1 MTTTSSPPTPPGP
14 PATGGPRPRRSRRFL
29 AGLLC
34 GVLLVFAGRWVVNR
48 TSFPDRLVGPLLRSD
63 TGGHA
68 DAIVVLGAGVVGEC
82 GVNNNGLRRSVLA
95 ARLWHAGRAPI
106 IVVTGGRPSG
116 VPCSVAEAQ
125 ARVLRDFGVPA
136 DKILVE
142 EGSHNTHENAVL
154 SDALL
159 KRLGAGRLLVV
170 TDRLHMTRA
179 GGVFARLGYRIERA
193 SVPVPEGHPDNVSM
207 LYAGFREFVAIAYY
221 RWKGWLAPLDGPD
234 SSRRDAP
241 KAAAI
246 VQPVAWRPGTA
257 AGTAETMEQTRVA
270 HPDGPI
276 VILGASYAAGWQPT
290 APGLRFV
297 NKGVAGQQ
305 SFQLLERFDRDVVA
319 ERPRAVILW
328 GFINDIFRAP
338 KDGMEG
344 SVKRARESFTTMIAA
359 ARAQGIEPILAT
371 EVPIRAQRSWSEWV
385 GGWIGWMT
393 GKTAYHAGINQR
405 VRDTNGWL
413 REQARHEGLLLL
425 DLEKVVADE
434 TGDRRDAY
442 AKDDGSHIPP
452 EGYSAL
458 TAYAAPILAEHVRAG
473 R

>member
-1 MTTTSSPPTPPGP
+1 
-14 PATGGPRPRRSRRFL
+14 
-29 AGLLC
+29 
-34 GVLLVFAGRWVVNR
+34 VVNR

-63 TGGHA
+63 TSGHA
-68 DAIVVLGAGVVGEC
+68 DAIVVLGAGIVGQC

-95 ARLWHAGRAPI
+95 ARLWHEGRAPV
-106 IVVTGGRPSG
+106 IVVTGGRPAGES
-116 VPCSVAEAQ
+116 CSVAEAQ
-125 ARVLRDFGVPA
+125 ARLLRDFGVAA
-136 DKILVE
+136 DRILVE
-142 EGSHNTHENAVL
+142 TGSHNTHENAVL

-241 KAAAI
+241 RAAAVI
-246 VQPVAWRPGTA
+246 VQPVAWRSEA
-257 AGTAETMEQTRVA
+257 AVKETAETMEQIRVA

-276 VILGASYAAGWQPT
+276 VILGASYAAGWHP
-290 APGLRFV
+290 AVPGVRVV

-305 SFQLLERFDRDVVA
+305 SFKLLERFDRDVVA

-344 SVKRARESFTTMIAA
+344 SVTRARESFTTMIAA
-359 ARAQGIEPILAT
+359 ARAQGIEPIVAT
-371 EVPIRAQRSWSEWV
+371 EVPIRAQRSWSEWI
-385 GGWIGWMT
+385 GSWIGWAT
-393 GKTAYHAGINQR
+393 GKTPYHAGINQR

-413 REQARHEGLLLL
+413 RELARREGLLLL

-434 TGDRRDAY
+434 TGDRRDAF

-452 EGYSAL
+452 EGYTAL
-458 TAYAAPILAEHVRAG
+458 TAYAAPILAEHLRAG